1 MDAKLINEYCTNT
14 SESES
19 KHCEKIRL
27 LAKERFPDWAMMV
40 SGGLENA
47 TLKFL
52 LKLIGAKNV
61 LEVGTFVGYSALSM
75 AEALPEDGSLVT
87 LDINDE
93 FVSVAKE
100 VWAESEDGKKIEL
113 VLGQALDYMT
123 KTSRSF
129 DMIFIDAD
137 KVNYINYFEKGLELL
152 NKGGI
157 IAVDNAL
164 WGGSVL
170 EDNPTEE
177 STKTIKKLNKLIS
190 DREDLQSV
198 LLPVRDGLHLV
209 MKR

>member
-1 MDAKLINEYCTNT
+1 MDKNKINEYCTMI
-14 SESES
+14 SEPES
-19 KHCEKIRL
+19 KDCEKIRL
-27 LAKERFPDWAMMV
+27 TAHERFPDWARMV

-75 AEALPEDGSLVT
+75 AEALPSDGKVTT
-87 LDINDE
+87 LDLNEE

-100 VWAESEDGKKIEL
+100 VWGECEAGNKIEL
-113 VLGQALDYMT
+113 VLGPALDFMT
-123 KTSRSF
+123 QTSQKY

-137 KVNYINYFEKGLELL
+137 KVNYINYFNRGLEIL
-152 NKGGI
+152 NEGGI

-170 EDNPTEE
+170 EENPTEE
-177 STKTIKKLNKLIS
+177 STKTIKELNKIIS
-190 DREDLQSV
+190 ERDDLQSV

-209 MKR
+209 MKK

>member
-1 MDAKLINEYCTNT
+1 MDTKLINEYCTNM
-14 SESES
+14 SEPES
-19 KHCEKIRL
+19 PSCAKIKA
-27 LAKERFPDWAMMV
+27 LANERFPDWARMV

-52 LKLIGAKNV
+52 LKLINAKNV

-75 AEALPEDGSLVT
+75 AEALPVDGKVVT

-100 VWAESEDGKKIEL
+100 VWAESEAGKKIEL
-113 VLGQALDYMT
+113 VLGPALDFMT
-123 KTSRSF
+123 QTSQKY

-137 KVNYINYFEKGLELL
+137 KVNYINYFERGLEIL
-152 NKGGI
+152 NEGGI

-170 EDNPTEE
+170 EENPTED
-177 STKTIKKLNKLIS
+177 STKTIKALNQLIA
-190 DREDLQSV
+190 DRDDLQSV

-209 MKR
+209 MKK

>member
-1 MDAKLINEYCTNT
+1 MDKNKINEYCTII
-14 SESES
+14 SEPES
-19 KHCEKIRL
+19 KECERIRL
-27 LAKERFPDWAMMV
+27 MAKEKFPDWAMMV

-52 LKLIGAKNV
+52 LKLINAKNV

-75 AEALPEDGSLVT
+75 AEALPNDGKVTT

-100 VWAESEDGKKIEL
+100 VWPQSESGKKIEL
-113 VLGQALDYMT
+113 VLGEALDFMT
-123 KTSRSF
+123 KTSQKY

-137 KVNYINYFEKGLELL
+137 KVNYINYFNRGLEILET
-152 NKGGI
+152 GGI

-170 EDNPTEE
+170 EENPTEE
-177 STKTIKKLNKLIS
+177 STKTIKELNKIIS

-209 MKR
+209 MKK